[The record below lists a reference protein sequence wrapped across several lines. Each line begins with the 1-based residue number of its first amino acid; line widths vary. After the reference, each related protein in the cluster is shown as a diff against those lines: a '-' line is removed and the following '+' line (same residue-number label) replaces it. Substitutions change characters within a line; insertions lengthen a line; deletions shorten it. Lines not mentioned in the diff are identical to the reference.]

1 MGITFPNVST
11 VDKSKRG
18 SFTDGGQIMNRK
30 EMGQLIGSL
39 AAGKGELMVKLEKK
53 DEIIRQQA
61 KAIQRMGHELC
72 VLRRWV
78 DEVNPN

>member
-1 MGITFPNVST
+1 
-11 VDKSKRG
+11 
-18 SFTDGGQIMNRK
+18 MNRK

-39 AAGKGELMVKLEKK
+39 AAGKGEMMVKLEKK

-61 KAIQRMGHELC
+61 KAIQKMAAELA

-78 DEVNPN
+78 EEVNPN